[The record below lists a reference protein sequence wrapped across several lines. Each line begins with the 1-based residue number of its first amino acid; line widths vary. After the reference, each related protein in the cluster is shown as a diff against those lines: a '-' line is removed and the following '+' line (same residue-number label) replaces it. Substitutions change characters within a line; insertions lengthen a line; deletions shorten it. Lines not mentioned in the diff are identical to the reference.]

1 MRFQSNFNTNRKF
14 MATWKKCSEISRA
27 GYKKITYARQHSLR
41 RKTSL
46 KNILNKEVASTC
58 FLPMESYYNTC
69 T

>member
-1 MRFQSNFNTNRKF
+1 MEKMFRNKQSR
-14 MATWKKCSEISRA
+14 IQ
-27 GYKKITYARQHSLR
+27 KITYARQHSLR